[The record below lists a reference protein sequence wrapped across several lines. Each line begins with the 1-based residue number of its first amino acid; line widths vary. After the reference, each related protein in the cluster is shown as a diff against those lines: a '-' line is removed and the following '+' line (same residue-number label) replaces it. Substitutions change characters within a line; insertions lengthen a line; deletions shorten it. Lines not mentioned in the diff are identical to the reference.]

1 MILLIFGPGQTRHPG
16 RPNPQGFDAMKCRAI
31 WPTLAGL
38 LIGIPAAVSASAD
51 PAAIIGHL
59 KGTTASRL
67 DLSLAR
73 LSETIDAHAA
83 AAGYG
88 GFADVEDNDI
98 VIRAYSPAAKPDEA
112 SCKRIVDRI
121 KTAAGVNPRTG
132 QPDDPA
138 SGYAALFSY
147 PDDDEAKVDPSYAE
161 TVDSMF
167 AIMVVI
173 GETGDGKGM
182 VCQSRLLSNKI
193 TYQKQ

>member
-1 MILLIFGPGQTRHPG
+1 ME
-16 RPNPQGFDAMKCRAI
+16 CRAI
-31 WPTLAGL
+31 WATVAGL
-38 LIGIPAAVSASAD
+38 LAGMLAASAATAD

-59 KGTTASRL
+59 KGAGASRL

-73 LSETIDAHAA
+73 LSETIDAHGA

-98 VIRAYSPAAKPDEA
+98 VIRAYSATAKPNEA

-121 KTAAGVNPRTG
+121 RTGAGVDPKTG

-147 PDDDEAKVDPSYAE
+147 PDDDESKVDPSYAE
-161 TVDSMF
+161 TVHSMF
-167 AIMVVI
+167 SIMVVI

-182 VCQSRLLSNKI
+182 VCHSRLLSNKI